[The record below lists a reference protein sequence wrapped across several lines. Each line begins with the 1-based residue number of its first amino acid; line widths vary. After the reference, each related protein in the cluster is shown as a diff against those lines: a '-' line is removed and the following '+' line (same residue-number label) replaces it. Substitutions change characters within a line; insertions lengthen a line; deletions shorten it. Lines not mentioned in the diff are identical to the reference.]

1 MKKSTQK
8 MVKRLSQY
16 IGKEIIRTGPNRVD
30 GSRSFLE
37 VPIIL
42 KGFTSKGEII
52 YTYLPDSILAVVHGT
67 DEKILKVSYTDNQWK
82 LLSELFEPKDNDL
95 NQYLGH
101 QIKMVRP
108 VIYSNGTEDYS
119 YVNDSVKLI
128 SATKYHLVVEDDSE
142 NTILSFEFAKPED
155 WVLAE

>member
-1 MKKSTQK
+1 MKKSTK
-8 MVKRLSQY
+8 EMVKRLSQY
-16 IGKEIIRTGPNRVD
+16 IGKEIIRTGPNRV

-37 VPIIL
+37 DPIIL

-52 YTYLPDSILAVVHGT
+52 YTYLPDSTSAAVYGT

-95 NQYLGH
+95 NQYIGH
-101 QIKMVRP
+101 QIQMVRP
-108 VIYSNGTEDYS
+108 AIYSNGNEDYS
-119 YVNDSVKLI
+119 YVNYSVKLI